1 MDLVVGG
8 PGLALIEMSKVE
20 QRYRAVLAVQAGD
33 RISEVAHRLG
43 VSRQSVH
50 TWLARYAEQG
60 LAGLEDRS
68 RRPDSCPHQADPE
81 VEAAVCELRRAHP
94 RWGTRRIE
102 FELGRNGCP
111 GRVPTRMTVYRI
123 LVRHGLIEPAKRGR
137 KRRDYRRWQRE
148 EPMQLWQMD
157 IVGGVFLP
165 GGVEAKVV
173 TCVDDHSRYAVAAKV
188 VRRATGRAVCTAFA
202 EALVRYGVPEEI
214 LTDNGKQFTD
224 RFGKG
229 GEVLF
234 DRICRENG
242 IAHRLTQPAS
252 PTTTG
257 KVERFH
263 QTLRRELLDDA
274 GEFVELAAA
283 QAAIDAFLHA
293 YNTDRPH
300 QALDMAFP
308 ADRFRPNNGSDGAAL
323 LPLKLPSILGMTA
336 PASPPTSAPA
346 AVGVADESTR
356 PAPAPVALAAPF
368 PQPPAPPERW
378 AGEAIEFDRVVPP
391 SGNLQVA
398 GKQFW
403 LGPARSGLT
412 VTFWADTDVIHLL
425 LAGARLK
432 SVRSHLSV
440 NDLAA
445 LLRTGGRPAG
455 PSPLPMAAHGGPA
468 GAVEVDRTVNT
479 AGTVSL
485 GQHIVLA
492 AEILAGRR
500 VSVRVDEHTLMF
512 FDPDTRE
519 LLRTRPNPLT
529 PAEILR
535 LRSAR
540 PAGPPPQPP
549 TGPVTVQRRA
559 SNSGVVM
566 VVGQKVAL
574 GRVHAGK
581 TVTIDV
587 TETQL
592 AIHCDDGT
600 RTIRRTTTQPVTCI
614 KAHRPR
620 KIDR

>member
-1 MDLVVGG
+1 MDLVVEG
-8 PGLALIEMSKVE
+8 PGLALVELSKVE
-20 QRYRAVLAVQAGD
+20 QRYRAVLAVQAGQHV
-33 RISEVAHRLG
+33 SEVAQQFG

-50 TWLARYAEQG
+50 TWLNRYAEQG

-68 RRPDSCPHQADPE
+68 RRPESCPHQASPE

-94 RWGTRRIE
+94 RWGARRIE
-102 FELGRNGCP
+102 FELGRSGCP

-123 LVRHGLIEPAKRGR
+123 LVRHGLIAPVKRGR
-137 KRRDYRRWQRE
+137 SRKDYKRWQRE

-157 IVGGVFLP
+157 IVGGVWLP

-188 VRRATGRAVCTAFA
+188 VRRATGRAVCIAFA
-202 EALVRYGVPEEI
+202 EALLRFGVPEEI

-274 GEFVELAAA
+274 GIFADLAAA
-283 QAAIDAFLHA
+283 QAAVDAFLHE

-308 ADRFRPNNGSDGAAL
+308 ADRFRPSTNSDGAAL
-323 LPLKLPSILGMTA
+323 LPLKLPAILDMPTDPP
-336 PASPPTSAPA
+336 PASKAPVT
-346 AVGVADESTR
+346 AVMTE
-356 PAPAPVALAAPF
+356 PAPAPASAVA
-368 PQPPAPPERW
+368 PAPQSPAPAARW
-378 AGEAIEFDRVVPP
+378 AGGAIEFERVVPP
-391 SGNLQVA
+391 SGNPQVA

-403 LGPARSGLT
+403 LGPVRSGLM
-412 VTFWADTDVIHLL
+412 VTFWADIDVIHLL
-425 LAGARLK
+425 LAGVRLK
-432 SVRSHLSV
+432 STRSHLSV

-445 LLRTGGRPAG
+445 LLRVGGRPAG
-455 PSPLPMAAHGGPA
+455 PSPLPVADGGPA
-468 GAVEVDRTVNT
+468 GPVEVDRTVSN

-485 GQHIVLA
+485 GQHVVLA

-500 VSVRVDEHTLMF
+500 ISVRVDEHTLTF

-529 PAEILR
+529 PAEALR

-540 PAGPPPQPP
+540 PAGPPPQPRTDP
-549 TGPVTVQRRA
+549 IRVQRRA

-566 VVGQKVAL
+566 VAGQKVVL
-574 GRVHAGK
+574 GRVHAHQ
-581 TVTIDV
+581 TITIDV
-587 TETQL
+587 SATEL
-592 AIHCDDGT
+592 VIHCGDGI
-600 RTIRRTTTQPVTCI
+600 RTIRRTTDQPVTRI

-620 KIDR
+620 KADHATTG